1 MHLLQFSEIKVGDVI
16 RTNGS
21 YRYIN
26 ATWTVGTVS
35 CIHNDYIC
43 LKDYDFD
50 LSFKQ
55 KAINKKNTCGG
66 CNGVWWVSNLSDA
79 KFYLEE
85 PEKIAIKCDNVEEW
99 KAVETKSGK
108 TWGNGTPSI
117 STTLEYYD
125 FKIISAKE
133 YFGKS
138 LPEPVSEKTQTRYT
152 KMNRLTNKIK
162 RLFNA
167 DKRTL
172 YKAGYIT
179 ECGDLTPEGK
189 QELDYILWEV
199 NEKELV
205 KLAEEKLAEENK

>member
-1 MHLLQFSEIKVGDVI
+1 MKQIQFSEIKVGDVI

-21 YRYIN
+21 IKYIN

-35 CIHNDYIC
+35 CIHNDHIC

-55 KAINKKNTCGG
+55 KAINKENNGGG
-66 CNGVWWVSNLSDA
+66 CNGAWWAFNLPDA
-79 KFYLEE
+79 KYYLEE
-85 PEKIAIKCDNVEEW
+85 PRETQEEVILNYNVF
-99 KAVETKSGK
+99 ASPHNT
-108 TWGNGTPSI
+108 TYMDSI
-117 STTLEYYD
+117 ID
-125 FKIISAKE
+125 
-133 YFGKS
+133 
-138 LPEPVSEKTQTRYT
+138 EPKYT

-189 QELDYILWEV
+189 QELDYILWEA
-199 NEKELV
+199 NEKKLV
-205 KLAEEKLAEENK
+205 KLAEEKLAEEKENK